1 MKWYNRNKIDKIIHM
16 ALDEDIGYEDISVNS
31 IFLEERDA
39 RAKLIAKQ
47 SGILAGAY
55 VFERCFKLL
64 DESVNIEF
72 YKKDGDT
79 FEKQDILATVEGDV
93 HYILTGERT
102 ALNFLQRMCGV
113 ATYTRKM
120 VDQLEGTDIQILDTR
135 KTGPNFRIFEKY
147 AVKVG
152 GGKNHRYNLSDLVL
166 LKDNHIAAAGGIEN
180 AVKRVM
186 KYTPYIKIIEV
197 EVENLDMVREALDCK
212 VDIIMLDNMSI
223 EEIEEAVKI
232 IEKKAIIECSGNLT
246 VDKIEALRNLNIDYI
261 SSGALTHSSGII
273 DLSLKELELL

>member
-1 MKWYNRNKIDKIIHM
+1 MKWYNKNKIDRIINM

-31 IFLEERDA
+31 IFLEEQNA
-39 RAKLIAKQ
+39 KAKLIAKQ
-47 SGILAGAY
+47 SGVLAGSY

-79 FEKQDILATVEGDV
+79 FEKQDVLATVEGDV

-120 VDQLEGTDIQILDTR
+120 VNQLEGTGIQVLDTR
-135 KTGPNFRIFEKY
+135 KTSPNFRIFEKY

-166 LKDNHIAAAGGIEN
+166 LKDNHIAAAGGIGN
-180 AVKRVM
+180 AVKRVRE
-186 KYTPYIKIIEV
+186 YTPYIKIIEA
-197 EVENLDMVREALDCK
+197 EVENLDMVKEALDCK

-223 EEIEEAVKI
+223 KEIEEAVKI
-232 IEKKAIIECSGNLT
+232 IDKKAIIECSGNLT
-246 VDKIEALRNLNIDYI
+246 LEKIEHLRKLDIDYI

-273 DLSLKELELL
+273 DLSLKELELS